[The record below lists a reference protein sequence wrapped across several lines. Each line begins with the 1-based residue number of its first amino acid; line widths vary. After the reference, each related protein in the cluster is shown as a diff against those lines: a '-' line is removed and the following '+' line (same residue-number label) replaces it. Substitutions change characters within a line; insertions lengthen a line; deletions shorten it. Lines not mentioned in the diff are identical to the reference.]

1 MKKVCIAALVFV
13 SLALPSAYAHPP
25 SAIDISYNPVTKV
38 LTVVITHQV
47 STPLTHYIKKVEVA
61 INGKQIITQSLSK
74 QDSNTSQTVIYYIPD
89 AKKDDWISVE
99 ASCSIA
105 GRHEA
110 KIKVQQ

>member
-1 MKKVCIAALVFV
+1 MRKVCIAVLVFM
-13 SLALPSAYAHPP
+13 SLVVPCADAHPP

-38 LTVVITHQV
+38 VTAVITHQV
-47 STPLTHYIKKVEVA
+47 STPLTHYIKKVDVA
-61 INGKQIITQSLSK
+61 INGKVIITQSLSR
-74 QDSNTSQTVIYYIPD
+74 QDSNTSQTVLYYIPD